1 MPAFK
6 YSIANVPDIDQRWA
20 SLPGGGS
27 AFCVPTSTMN
37 WMYYIASHG
46 RPSAVMFPPAD
57 PSASSSTPMN
67 VLMLSLFMLTHPERG
82 TSGRSWHQGLDAWLK
97 HRQVPAIA
105 LLFTVEDDSWILFDR
120 LQQCA
125 AAGGLLTIA
134 RGRYY
139 KINGEYVRG
148 GGHALTVVGLSST
161 SAGKQIVVHD
171 PAQDDR
177 DPETQSS
184 PKKSTGNL
192 TPTFGKFDGTL
203 ATMLRWGSSE
213 SPYEFIDHVM
223 IIFPLFAVT
232 NLSGGALTVYSASLT
247 SDAVEAREIPTP
259 LSAGIADLAIQPAMR
274 VAALGEGSGDV
285 VAVDL
290 ISGDSRRL
298 ARLPGARRLAHGGRS
313 RRLFVAQDR
322 HVVALDDHGQEVS
335 RAALDRPIDALAF
348 DATEN
353 RLIVASVSAG
363 KLLRFSPELRHHGS
377 HELPHVPGQGRLS
390 LTVDEGDGA
399 LRLTRAGSP
408 HVAELQVHPTDPG
421 APGVN
426 PLRSGGVVPA
436 ERVNERGTLHVS
448 AAGRI
453 ATFDRDGRRAEG
465 SPFNGLPAGPLL
477 EVARSYS
484 NADPRKMRRP
494 EWHNR

>member
-1 MPAFK
+1 
-6 YSIANVPDIDQRWA
+6 
-20 SLPGGGS
+20 
-27 AFCVPTSTMN
+27 MN
-37 WMYYIASHG
+37 WMYYIANHG
-46 RPSAVMFPPAD
+46 RPSAVVFPPAD
-57 PSASSSTPMN
+57 PFASSSTAMN

-82 TSGRSWHQGLDAWLK
+82 TSGRTWHQGLDAWLK
-97 HRQVPAIA
+97 HRRVPAIA

-139 KINGEYVRG
+139 KINGEYFRA

-177 DPETQSS
+177 DPEAQSS
-184 PKKSTGNL
+184 PKKSTGKL

-247 SDAVEAREIPTP
+247 SDAVDARAIPTP

-298 ARLPGARRLAHGGRS
+298 ARLPGARRLTYGGRS

-322 HVVALDDHGQEVS
+322 HVVALDDRGTEVS

-348 DATEN
+348 DAAEN

-421 APGVN
+421 LPGVT
-426 PLRSGGVVPA
+426 PLRSGGVVPV
-436 ERVNERGTLHVS
+436 ERVKERGTLHVS

-453 ATFDRDGRRAEG
+453 ATFDRDGERVEG

-484 NADPRKMRRP
+484 NADPEKMRRP